1 MRKICIALCLS
12 LFASLIHAGSM
23 PMSDDGPGQS
33 HSQHVVQ
40 HDCHAQADTKIEKSQ
55 STNHQTHHQ
64 CCLGVVANLTT
75 NQYKQPEFSSHFFAW
90 VPQLVVEAIPNH
102 IFKPPR
108 AIS

>member
-1 MRKICIALCLS
+1 MRKLCIALCLS

-23 PMSDDGPGQS
+23 PASNDLAGQA
-33 HSQHVVQ
+33 HAKHVVQ
-40 HDCHAQADTKIEKSQ
+40 HDCHTNGDTNIDKSQ

-64 CCLGVVANLTT
+64 CCLGVVANLST

-108 AIS
+108 SIS